1 MSVNI
6 NADTTN
12 GLVLTSDTS
21 GEIKLQSAGADIATV
36 SSTGIDVT
44 GDLTVDTTTL
54 HVDATNNR
62 IGIGTTTPS
71 TTLDVDGVISLSS
84 GSNRTINYRSGDNDI
99 LYEFDSGDYY
109 LQDIANS
116 SHKWY
121 TGNVKRMQVGSSGNI
136 SWANEGSAG
145 FQYNVDT
152 DPGRPYFKNWVNSTA
167 TKNQFTFNNPN
178 GEVGRITTNGSST
191 SFLTSSDY
199 RLKENNVLIN
209 DGITRVKL
217 LKPYRFNF
225 IVDADNTVDGFFAHE
240 VQSVVPEAI
249 AGTHNEVDD
258 EGNPVYQGIDQAK
271 LVPLLTAALQEAIT
285 KIEDLET
292 RIQAL
297 ENA

>member
-1 MSVNI
+1 MSI
-6 NADTTN
+6 TLNADTSS
-12 GLVLTSDTS
+12 GLVMTSDTS

-36 SSTGIDVT
+36 DSSGITMASGKSLSGDASSLTDIPGSALT
-44 GDLTVDTTTL
+44 GDVFVT
-54 HVDATNNR
+54 DATQSELVY
-62 IGIGTTTPS
+62 S
-71 TTLDVDGVISLSS
+71 TNGVDSPGKIYYNHSVGQMYFETD
-84 GSNRTINYRSGDNDI
+84 GSYKMKIHDN
-99 LYEFDSGDYY
+99 
-109 LQDIANS
+109 
-116 SHKWY
+116 
-121 TGNVKRMQVGSSGNI
+121 GNI
-136 SWANEGSAG
+136 AWATEGSAG

-178 GEVGRITTNGSST
+178 GEVGRITTASSST
-191 SFLTSSDY
+191 SYLTSSDY

-292 RIQAL
+292 RISTL
-297 ENA
+297 ESA

>member
-1 MSVNI
+1 MASGKSLSGDASSLTDIPGSALTGDVFVTD
-6 NADTTN
+6 ATQSELVYSTN
-12 GLVLTSDTS
+12 G
-21 GEIKLQSAGADIATV
+21 
-36 SSTGIDVT
+36 
-44 GDLTVDTTTL
+44 VDSPGKIYYNHSVGQMYFET
-54 HVDATNNR
+54 
-62 IGIGTTTPS
+62 
-71 TTLDVDGVISLSS
+71 DGSYKMKIH
-84 GSNRTINYRSGDNDI
+84 DN
-99 LYEFDSGDYY
+99 
-109 LQDIANS
+109 
-116 SHKWY
+116 
-121 TGNVKRMQVGSSGNI
+121 GNI
-136 SWANEGSAG
+136 AWATEGSAG

-178 GEVGRITTNGSST
+178 GEVGRITTASSST
-191 SFLTSSDY
+191 SYLTSSDY

-225 IVDADNTVDGFFAHE
+225 ITDADNTVDGFFAHE

-292 RIQAL
+292 RISTL
-297 ENA
+297 ESA

>member
-136 SWANEGSAG
+136 SWASEGSAG

-178 GEVGRITTNGSST
+178 GEVGRITTSGSST

>member
-1 MSVNI
+1 MSI
-6 NADTTN
+6 TLNADTSS
-12 GLVLTSDTS
+12 GLVMTSDTS

-36 SSTGIDVT
+36 DSSGITMASGKSLSGDASSLTDIPGSALT
-44 GDLTVDTTTL
+44 GDVFVT
-54 HVDATNNR
+54 DATQSELVY
-62 IGIGTTTPS
+62 S
-71 TTLDVDGVISLSS
+71 TNGVDSPGKIYYNHSVGQMYFETD
-84 GSNRTINYRSGDNDI
+84 GSYKMKIHDN
-99 LYEFDSGDYY
+99 
-109 LQDIANS
+109 
-116 SHKWY
+116 
-121 TGNVKRMQVGSSGNI
+121 GNI
-136 SWANEGSAG
+136 AWATEGSAG
-145 FQYNVDT
+145 FQYNVDA

-178 GEVGRITTNGSST
+178 GEVGRITTASSST
-191 SFLTSSDY
+191 SYLTSSDY

-225 IVDADNTVDGFFAHE
+225 ITDADNTVDGFFAHE

-292 RIQAL
+292 RISTL
-297 ENA
+297 ESA